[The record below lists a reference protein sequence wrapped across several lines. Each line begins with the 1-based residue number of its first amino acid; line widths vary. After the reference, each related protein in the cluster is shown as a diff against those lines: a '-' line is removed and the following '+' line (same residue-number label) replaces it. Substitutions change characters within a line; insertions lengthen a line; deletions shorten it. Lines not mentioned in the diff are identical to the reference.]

1 MKRTS
6 SLNGKDLRDMFA
18 AGSNWLE
25 KSVADINAINVFPVP
40 DGDTGTNMLLTLRSV
55 IEEADRANDNT
66 TSVMAKA
73 MSHGALLGARGN
85 SGVILSQIFRGLS
98 RGLDGKDTFN
108 GVDWMKAMVLAAKT
122 AREGLSNPVEGTIL
136 TVIRDASVAAQKQAE
151 EHPDNLIDIM
161 EAAVNEARESVA
173 RTPNLLPAL
182 REAGVVDAGGLGL
195 YVILDGAL
203 RYLKGEIEELQSRKP
218 QMVTASMPA
227 TKNINLIPTEEE
239 EAYGYC
245 TNFLLEGENLD
256 PEKIRRKLD
265 GRGQSLVVAG
275 DETNVR
281 VHIHTYDPGS
291 ILAYATSLGTLHQI
305 QIQNMDDQHVGFKEM
320 QRQRSALQGDTAV
333 VAVAFGEGMI
343 KVFESLGAV
352 VVRGGQTMNPSVKEI
367 LSAVNSLDTSK
378 VIILPNNKNIV
389 LTAAQIKELTQKQVE
404 MIPSR
409 TLPQGVTALL
419 TYNYESPI
427 EENVANMNEAIKRV
441 KSVEITKAAR
451 STQVNGMKIKQGQ
464 IIGIIDDSDLVACG
478 DSVTGV
484 LMDSL
489 AKAGIE
495 PAEVITLYY
504 GADIKPDDAEEAAQA
519 LREKYPNKQIDVVS
533 GGQPHY
539 FYIAAVE

>member
-1 MKRTS
+1 MKQAS
-6 SLNGKDLRDMFA
+6 SWNGKDLRDMFA

-25 KSVADINAINVFPVP
+25 KSVAEVNAINVFPVP

-55 IEEADRANDNT
+55 IEEADRATDNT
-66 TSVMAKA
+66 TSVMSRA

-98 RGLDGKDTFN
+98 KGFDGKDTFN
-108 GVDWMKAMVLAAKT
+108 GADWAKALVQAAKT

-136 TVIRDASVAAQKQAE
+136 TVIRDASTMAQKQAE
-151 EHPDNLIDIM
+151 QTPDDLVAIV
-161 EAAVNEARESVA
+161 EAAVREAKESVA
-173 RTPNLLPAL
+173 RTPTLLPAL
-182 REAGVVDAGGLGL
+182 MEAGVVDAGGQGL
-195 YVILDGAL
+195 YILLDGAM
-203 RYLKGEIEELQSRKP
+203 RYLKGELEELQFKKP
-218 QMVTASMPA
+218 QMVSANITAH
-227 TKNINLIPTEEE
+227 KNINIMPAEEE

-305 QIQNMDDQHVGFKEM
+305 QIQNMDDQHVGFREM
-320 QRQRSALQGDTAV
+320 QKQKSMPADIV
-333 VAVAFGEGMI
+333 VVTVGFGEGMI

-352 VVRGGQTMNPSVKEI
+352 VVKGGQTMNPSVKEI
-367 LSAVNSLDTSK
+367 LSAVESLDVDK
-378 VIILPNNKNIV
+378 VIILPNNKNII
-389 LTAAQIKELTQKQVE
+389 LTAAQIKELTKKRVE

-409 TLPQGVTALL
+409 TLPQGITALL
-419 TYNYESPI
+419 TFNYESTL
-427 EENVANMNEAIKRV
+427 EENVQAMTEAIKSV
-441 KSVEITKAAR
+441 KSVEITTAAR
-451 STQVNGMKIKQGQ
+451 STQINGMKIKQGQ
-464 IIGIIDDSDLVACG
+464 IIGIVDDSELVACG
-478 DSVTGV
+478 DDIRSV

-489 AKAGIE
+489 DQAGIDS
-495 PAEVITLYY
+495 AELITLYY
-504 GADIKPDDAEEAAQA
+504 GADTKKDDAEKSAQM
-519 LREKYPNKQIDVVS
+519 LKEKYPDKQIEVVN

-539 FYIAAVE
+539 FYIVSLE

>member
-1 MKRTS
+1 MNS
-6 SLNGKDLRDMFA
+6 WNGKDLRGMFA

-55 IEEADRANDNT
+55 IEEADRANDDNA
-66 TSVMAKA
+66 SVMAKA

-85 SGVILSQIFRGLS
+85 SGVILSQIFRGVAK
-98 RGLDGKDTFN
+98 GLDGKASFN
-108 GVDWMKAMVLAAKT
+108 GADWAKALLQAAKT

-136 TVIRDASVAAQKQAE
+136 TVIKDASVAAQKQAE
-151 EHPDNLIDIM
+151 RRPDDLLSIM

-173 RTPNLLPAL
+173 RTPDLLPVL
-182 REAGVVDAGGLGL
+182 REAGVVDAGGQGL
-195 YVILDGAL
+195 YVIFDGAL
-203 RYLKGEIEELQSRKP
+203 RYLKGEIEEMQFKKP
-218 QMVTASMPA
+218 QMVSANIPA
-227 TKNINLIPTEEE
+227 INIHVTPTEEE

-256 PEKIRRKLD
+256 PEKIRRKLN

-305 QIQNMDDQHVGFKEM
+305 QIQNMDDQHVGFMEM
-320 QRQRSALQGDTAV
+320 QRQRSSLQGDTAV

-343 KVFESLGAV
+343 KVFESLGAI

-367 LSAVNSLDTSK
+367 LSAVDSLNVPK

-389 LTAAQIKELTQKQVE
+389 LTATQIKELTKKRVE
-404 MIPSR
+404 VIPTR

-419 TYNYESPI
+419 TYNYESSI
-427 EENVANMNEAIKRV
+427 EDNMANMSEAIKRV
-441 KSVEITKAAR
+441 RSVEITTAAR

-464 IIGIIDDSDLVACG
+464 IIGIIDDSELVAC
-478 DSVTGV
+478 DDNVKKV
-484 LMDSL
+484 LLDSL
-489 AKAGIE
+489 SKAGVE
-495 PAEVITLYY
+495 SAEMITLYY
-504 GADIKPDDAEEAAQA
+504 GSDTRPEDAEECARG
-519 LREKYPNKQIDVVS
+519 LRERYPDKQIEVVS

-539 FYIAAVE
+539 FYIVALE